1 VKKVLS
7 LFESQP
13 FDLALLTVAASIASI
28 YGLNIP
34 VQTILIVISPIMV
47 AIGATGWTQGK
58 QTEQDTAIKLHLL
71 AHGTAPEH
79 LNSTFAKLKASK
91 AIPLAA
97 APKADAGFV
106 KRPLLMPIMFLCAA
120 ILVGVGGAQ
129 TGCTKGQIINAGQCV
144 LDTGVLTDVL
154 AALASDNYAQL
165 ISQLET
171 KDGAALIACALEAAA
186 GGNTVPS
193 DAGSATPPIAARA
206 RELLA
211 KRGGA
216 K

>member
-106 KRPLLMPIMFLCAA
+106 KRSLLMPIMFLCAA

>member
-1 VKKVLS
+1 MQKLKA

-13 FDLALLTVAASIASI
+13 FDLALLTVLASIGAV
-28 YGLNIP
+28 YGFNVP
-34 VQTILIVISPIMV
+34 VTTIMAFITPIMV

-71 AHGTAPEH
+71 THGVAPEH
-79 LNSTFAKLKASK
+79 VNSTLAKLKASK
-91 AIPLAA
+91 AVPLAA
-97 APKADAGFV
+97 APKAEAGFV
-106 KRPLLMPIMFLCAA
+106 RRALLAPIMFLSAA

-144 LDTGVLTDVL
+144 LDSGVLADVL
-154 AALASDNYAQL
+154 AALASNDYANL
-165 ISQLET
+165 ITQLET

-186 GGNTVPS
+186 SGPAAAS
-193 DAGSATPPIAARA
+193 DAGSASPVAARA

-211 KRGGA
+211 KRGGH

>member
-1 VKKVLS
+1 MQKLKA

-13 FDLALLTVAASIASI
+13 FDLALLTLLASIGAV
-28 YGLNIP
+28 YGFNVP
-34 VQTILIVISPIMV
+34 VQTILTFITPIMI

-58 QTEQDTAIKLHLL
+58 QLEQDTAIKLHLL

-79 LNSTFAKLKASK
+79 LNSAFAKLKASK

-106 KRPLLMPIMFLCAA
+106 KRALLAPIMFLCAA

-129 TGCTKGQIINAGQCV
+129 TGCTKGQVISAGQCV
-144 LDTGVLTDVL
+144 LDTTVLADVL
-154 AALASDNYAQL
+154 QALASDNYSQLIAQL
-165 ISQLET
+165 EA
-171 KDGAALIACALEAAA
+171 KDGAALIACALQAAA
-186 GGNTVPS
+186 SGPAAAS
-193 DAGSATPPIAARA
+193 DAGSAAPVAARA

>member
-1 VKKVLS
+1 MQKLKA
-7 LFESQP
+7 LFENQP
-13 FDLALLTVAASIASI
+13 FDLALLTAIAAAGAVYGFNVPVASIMAFLTPLMI
-28 YGLNIP
+28 
-34 VQTILIVISPIMV
+34 